1 MKNSYLIG
9 AIVALASATP
19 AWSAPAPRF
28 LQDAVSGD
36 NAEIAMGRLAQQ
48 RGASRAV
55 IEFGRTLESD
65 HSASRTRALA
75 TAREA
80 GIRVRSGAIK
90 PAAVQLRRRLASLSG
105 PRFDRAFATAMA
117 REHRKDIALFRQ
129 QQRTGDRATSRFAAA
144 VLPHLQHH
152 LDMALAL
159 PR

>member
-9 AIVALASATP
+9 AIMALASAAP
-19 AWSAPAPRF
+19 AWAAPAPRF

-36 NAEIAMGRLAQQ
+36 NAELAMGRRAQQ
-48 RGASRAV
+48 RGASRDV
-55 IEFGRTLESD
+55 IAFGRPLESD
-65 HSASRTRALA
+65 HSASRAQALA

-80 GIRVRSGAIK
+80 GIRVRAGAVK
-90 PAAVQLRRRLASLSG
+90 PEAIQLRRRLASLSG

-117 REHRKDIALFRQ
+117 REHRKDIAMFRQ